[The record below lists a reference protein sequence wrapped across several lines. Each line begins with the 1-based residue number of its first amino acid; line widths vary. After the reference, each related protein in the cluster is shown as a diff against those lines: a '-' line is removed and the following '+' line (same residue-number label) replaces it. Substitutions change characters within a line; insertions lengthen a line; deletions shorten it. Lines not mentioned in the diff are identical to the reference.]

1 MKSAVF
7 FDIDGTLWNYEF
19 KLPASLENA
28 IMRLRENG
36 HYAFINTGRSRAN
49 LTDRNL
55 LDLPFNGI
63 VAGCGTYIEMNDE
76 ILYEYKM
83 EQQLIARLRN
93 SLKRNNMPV
102 IFEGSRFLYADL
114 EEFKNN
120 GYIEYVEATVGA
132 ALKTITGNEGNY
144 DINKMSAETCEE
156 SSKIFMEEFDEHM
169 DFILHDVDIIE
180 IVPKGF
186 SKASGIEKVCELL
199 GIEKENT
206 YAFGDSANDKEMI
219 EYAEHGIAMGNG
231 TDEIKAIADY
241 VTDTVDNDGILKGL
255 EHFGLI

>member
-7 FDIDGTLWNYEF
+7 FDIDGTLWNYKF
-19 KLPASLENA
+19 QLPSSLEEA
-28 IMRLRENG
+28 LKRLRENG

-49 LTDRNL
+49 MTDRKL

-63 VAGCGTYIEMNDE
+63 VAGCGTYIEMDKS

-83 EQQLIARLRN
+83 EQDLILKLRD

-102 IFEGSRFLYADL
+102 IFEGSRYLYADL
-114 EEFKNN
+114 GDFKSNE
-120 GYIEYVEATVGA
+120 YIDYVESTVGA

-144 DINKMSAETCEE
+144 DINKMSAETCTE
-156 SSKIFMEEFDEHM
+156 SSRIFMEEFHEHM

-199 GIEKENT
+199 GIDRENT
-206 YAFGDSANDKEMI
+206 YAFGDSANDREMI
-219 EYAEHGIAMGNG
+219 EYAAHGIAMGNG